1 MVSDLTHRRVAAS
14 QLKVRTRIAALA
26 PEHAKCHIFSLPSQ
40 SDFCRPH
47 PWQTVLAA
55 HCVLSEHCLQCG
67 GEPRCPGWQE
77 QATIVSLA
85 WHTEKFPQGLGW
97 QGSWADLS
105 AMVDNV
111 NVVLKAAL
119 VQFSAYAA
127 GMTDYQG
134 QVCWRRIPLA
144 HLLALTSAFR
154 T

>member
-1 MVSDLTHRRVAAS
+1 MVSDLTHRGVATS
-14 QLKVRTRIAALA
+14 QLEVRTRIAALA
-26 PEHAKCHIFSLPSQ
+26 PEHAKCHIFSLPSE
-40 SDFCRPH
+40 SDFSWPH

-77 QATIVSLA
+77 QATMVSLA

-111 NVVLKAAL
+111 NVV
-119 VQFSAYAA
+119 FY
-127 GMTDYQG
+127 
-134 QVCWRRIPLA
+134 
-144 HLLALTSAFR
+144 
-154 T
+154 